1 MLKKEDYRLKNVVQE
16 GHYFKTDL
24 YENAKYK
31 QIYYKSKNICT
42 VPWKMCDLNMHIFI
56 CVFEH
61 FPPKRQLWRRK
72 EVVFFAINV

>member
-1 MLKKEDYRLKNVVQE
+1 MLKKEYYRLKNVVQE

-61 FPPKRQLWRRK
+61 FPPKRQL
-72 EVVFFAINV
+72 

>member
-31 QIYYKSKNICT
+31 QIYYNSKNICT
-42 VPWKMCDLNMHIFI
+42 VPWKMCDLNIHIFI

-61 FPPKRQLWRRK
+61 FPPKRQL
-72 EVVFFAINV
+72 